1 METIIDWLQFTII
14 DEKYSFEK
22 VIEEVLGMDVSNFI
36 ELASG
41 KLGYKKQLFY
51 DNISILYNG
60 NVGMGVHVIITGKG
74 CRYYEKNNNLIELI
88 KRINQAK
95 GKLTR
100 IDIAMDDY
108 DGDVLLFDNLRT
120 DIIRGNIISKWRDST
135 EIIKRTTEEGEIIG
149 HTINVGSGASRI
161 YMRLYNKGLEQN
173 VNKMWI
179 RLELEIKK
187 EYAEK
192 MQTLVTTEEIGP
204 LVSKIL
210 NNYIRV
216 VEKDGNKNKSRYKT
230 KEYWLNI
237 VNTIEKQKLTSRAE
251 EKTIQ
256 DTKDWISK
264 QVSTSL
270 ALITMYDEGNID
282 FIIHEIIEG
291 KKKLKPKHL
300 KKLRGNTSEQ
310 NNFDR

>member
-1 METIIDWLQFTII
+1 METIIDWMQFTII
-14 DEKYSFEK
+14 NEKYNYEK
-22 VIEEVLGMDVSNFI
+22 VISDILNMNIDDFI

-51 DNISILYNG
+51 DNVSVLFNG
-60 NVGMGVHVIITGKG
+60 NTGMGIHVIITGKG

-88 KRINQAK
+88 KRINDAR

-100 IDIAMDDY
+100 IDIAIDDLE
-108 DGDVLLFDNLRT
+108 GKILRFSELRN
-120 DIIRGNIISKWRDST
+120 DIISGNIISKWRDST
-135 EIIKRTTEEGEIIG
+135 EIIKRTIEDGKIIG

-173 VNKMWI
+173 VNKAWI

-187 EYAEK
+187 EHAEK
-192 MQTLVTTEEIGP
+192 IQTLVITEEIGP

-216 VEKDGNKNKSRYKT
+216 VEKDGNKNKSRSKT

-237 VNTIEKQKLTSRAE
+237 VKTIEKQRLTSRAE

-270 ALITMYDEGNID
+270 ALITMYDQGNID
-282 FIIHEIIEG
+282 FIIHEITEG
-291 KKKLKPKHL
+291 RKRLKPKHL
-300 KKLRGNTSEQ
+300 KKLRGNTIEQ
-310 NNFDR
+310 NNSNR